1 MSWRNLAAKR
11 QPLPFHTTVQLTTA
25 YKSVLGKQT
34 EETEIVLADFA
45 AHTGFYQ
52 VEAPGADLSQFQA
65 GYNAGLRAAFGHLL
79 GFLHLS
85 DAQMR
90 ELENAAQQEAA
101 SLQGQ
106 Y

>member
-1 MSWRNLAAKR
+1 MNWRNLASKR
-11 QPLPFHTTVQLTTA
+11 NAAPFYTTIQLTTA

-65 GYNAGLRAAFGHLL
+65 GYNAGLRAAFGHIL

-85 DAQMR
+85 DTQLR
-90 ELENAAQQEAA
+90 ELENAAQNEAA
-101 SLQGQ
+101 ALQGQ
-106 Y
+106 F